1 MKFFWLLQ
9 PPRSGGTL
17 FLRLLDGSNKI
28 FVFPVAL
35 RFRYRIWPN
44 ISKLKKKEYFKI
56 FKLINL
62 NKFIKYGISK
72 QSSNIE
78 QKNHKFVFDLKKHNY
93 QLKKIL
99 KKKINLNKFILFF
112 FKYFFQNWKNYK
124 SNKKKK
130 IIISHTTLSNPKFF
144 ITNFINFSNTFE
156 NGKIIII
163 LRKPSAWFNSSRK
176 LKSRSP
182 FTSQKDSYIFK
193 YYVNFFSAVLKCY
206 DSKKIIIISF
216 DDLILKTENTLKKIS
231 KQMKIRFSKSM
242 LIPTFNNES
251 TYSNSSF
258 QLNFTE

>member
-93 QLKKIL
+93 QLKKI
-99 KKKINLNKFILFF
+99 
-112 FKYFFQNWKNYK
+112 
-124 SNKKKK
+124 
-130 IIISHTTLSNPKFF
+130 
-144 ITNFINFSNTFE
+144 
-156 NGKIIII
+156 
-163 LRKPSAWFNSSRK
+163 
-176 LKSRSP
+176 
-182 FTSQKDSYIFK
+182 
-193 YYVNFFSAVLKCY
+193 
-206 DSKKIIIISF
+206 
-216 DDLILKTENTLKKIS
+216 
-231 KQMKIRFSKSM
+231 
-242 LIPTFNNES
+242 
-251 TYSNSSF
+251 
-258 QLNFTE
+258 

>member
-99 KKKINLNKFILFF
+99 KKKINLNKFILFY
-112 FKYFFQNWKNYK
+112 FKYFLQNWKNYK

-130 IIISHTTLSNPKFF
+130 
-144 ITNFINFSNTFE
+144 
-156 NGKIIII
+156 
-163 LRKPSAWFNSSRK
+163 
-176 LKSRSP
+176 
-182 FTSQKDSYIFK
+182 
-193 YYVNFFSAVLKCY
+193 
-206 DSKKIIIISF
+206 
-216 DDLILKTENTLKKIS
+216 
-231 KQMKIRFSKSM
+231 
-242 LIPTFNNES
+242 
-251 TYSNSSF
+251 
-258 QLNFTE
+258 